1 MKIQRI
7 NVSKENLL
15 LTRPYTIAFKT
26 VDAVE
31 NGIIEIVADN
41 GMRGY
46 GSFNPSYQV
55 VGEHLEDALALLN
68 EENLSTLV
76 GKELDDI
83 QALCVLV
90 QQTFRHSPTARTGL
104 EIALHDLFAQGKG
117 VPLVRLLG
125 QKILS
130 MPTSITIGIKGVA
143 ETVEE
148 AREYI
153 GRGFRILKVKLGISL
168 EEDLERL
175 VRLREVFGYGI
186 GIIIDANQGYDAGQ
200 LAKFTAATAELNIG
214 LIEQPLKVGW
224 ENEMRKLPP
233 EIRRLVAADESCVT
247 PENALQL
254 AAAPAACGYFNIKLM
269 KCGGISQ
276 AQKIAGTAL
285 THSIDLMWGCND
297 ESIISITAALHTAF
311 SFSHTRFIDLDGS
324 LDLARDVVAGGFIL
338 KEGIMSIS
346 DKPGLGLKVPG
357 HAI

>member
-1 MKIQRI
+1 MKIQSI
-7 NVSKENLL
+7 HVSKENLL

-41 GMRGY
+41 GLRGY

-55 VGEHLEDALALLN
+55 VGEHLEDALALLS
-68 EENLSTLV
+68 EENLSVLV
-76 GKELDDI
+76 GRELDDI
-83 QALCVLV
+83 HVLCAIV
-90 QQTFRHSPTARTGL
+90 QQTFRRSPTARTGL

-117 VPLVRLLG
+117 VPLARWLG
-125 QKILS
+125 QKITS

-148 AREYI
+148 GREYI

-186 GIIIDANQGYDAGQ
+186 GIIVDANQGYDAGE
-200 LAKFTAATAELNIG
+200 LARFTSQTAGLNIG
-214 LIEQPLKVGW
+214 LIEQPEKVGQ
-224 ENEMRKLPP
+224 EHEMRKLPP
-233 EIRRLVAADESCVT
+233 EIKRLVAADESCVT

-254 AAAPAACGYFNIKLM
+254 AAAPAACGFFNIKLM

-276 AQKIAGTAL
+276 AQKIAGIAAM
-285 THSIDLMWGCND
+285 HSIDLMWGCND

-311 SFSHTRFIDLDGS
+311 SFPHTKFIDLDGS

-338 KEGIMSIS
+338 KDGVMSIS
-346 DKPGLGLKVPG
+346 DRPGLGLTRL
-357 HAI
+357 

>member
-1 MKIQRI
+1 MKIQSI
-7 NVSKENLL
+7 HVSKENLL

-26 VDAVE
+26 VDVVE

-41 GMRGY
+41 GLRGY

-68 EENLSTLV
+68 EENLSALV

-83 QALCVLV
+83 QALCAIV
-90 QQTFRHSPTARTGL
+90 QQTFRSSPTARTGL
-104 EIALHDLFAQGKG
+104 EIALHDLFAQVQG

-125 QKILS
+125 QKIAS
-130 MPTSITIGIKGVA
+130 MPTSITIGIKGVT

-148 AREYI
+148 GREYI
-153 GRGFRILKVKLGISL
+153 GCGFRILKVKLGISL

-175 VRLREVFGYGI
+175 VRLREVFGYSI

-200 LAKFTAATAELNIG
+200 LARFTSQTEGLNIG
-214 LIEQPLKVGW
+214 LIEQPLKVGQ
-224 ENEMRKLPP
+224 ESEMRKLPT
-233 EIRRLVAADESCVT
+233 EIKKMVAADESCVT

-254 AAAPAACGYFNIKLM
+254 AAPPAACGFFNIKLM

-276 AQKIAGTAL
+276 AQKIAGTAAR
-285 THSIDLMWGCND
+285 HSIDLMWGCND

-311 SFSHTRFIDLDGS
+311 SFPHTKFIDLDGS
-324 LDLARDVVAGGFIL
+324 LDLARDVVEGGFL
-338 KEGIMSIS
+338 LRDGIMSIA
-346 DKPGLGLKVPG
+346 DRPGLGLKRV
-357 HAI
+357 

>member
-7 NVSKENLL
+7 DVSKENLL

-55 VGEHLEDALALLN
+55 VGEHLEDALALLS
-68 EENLSTLV
+68 EENLSMLI

-83 QALCVLV
+83 GALCALV
-90 QQTFRHSPTARTGL
+90 QQTFRKSPTARTGL
-104 EIALHDLFAQGKG
+104 EIALYDLFAQTRG

-125 QKILS
+125 QKISS
-130 MPTSITIGIKGVA
+130 MPTSITIGIKSVA

-148 AREYI
+148 GREYI

-175 VRLREVFGYGI
+175 VRLRETFGYSI
-186 GIIIDANQGYDAGQ
+186 GIIIDANQGYDAEQ
-200 LAKFTAATAELNIG
+200 LARFTAETAELSIG
-214 LIEQPLKVGW
+214 LIEQPLKVGQ
-224 ENEMRKLPP
+224 EDAMRRLPE
-233 EIRRLVAADESCVT
+233 EIKRLVAADESCVT

-254 AAAPAACGYFNIKLM
+254 ASAPAACGFFNIKLM

-276 AQKIAGTAL
+276 AQKIADTAFK
-285 THSIDLMWGCND
+285 HSINLMWGCND

-311 SFSHTRFIDLDGS
+311 ASPHTKFIDLDGS

-338 KEGIMSIS
+338 RDGIMSIP
-346 DKPGLGLKVPG
+346 DKPGLGLQRL
-357 HAI
+357 

>member
-31 NGIIEIVADN
+31 NGIIEIIADN
-41 GMRGY
+41 GLRGY

-55 VGEHLEDALALLN
+55 VGEHLEDALALLS
-68 EENLSTLV
+68 EENLSTLI

-83 QALCVLV
+83 HALCAVV
-90 QQTFRHSPTARTGL
+90 QLTFRRSPTARTGL
-104 EIALHDLFAQGKG
+104 EIALYDLFAQIQG

-130 MPTSITIGIKGVA
+130 MPTSITIGIKSVA

-175 VRLREVFGYGI
+175 MRLREVFGYSI

-200 LAKFTAATAELNIG
+200 LARFTAQTAELNIG
-214 LIEQPLKVGW
+214 LIEQPLKVGQ
-224 ENEMRKLPP
+224 ENEMRKLPA

-247 PENALQL
+247 PEDSLQL
-254 AAAPAACGYFNIKLM
+254 AAAPAACGFFNIKLM

-276 AQKIAGTAL
+276 AQKIAGTASM
-285 THSIDLMWGCND
+285 HSIDLMWGCND

-311 SFSHTRFIDLDGS
+311 SFSHTKFIDLDGS
-324 LDLARDVVAGGFIL
+324 LDLARDVVGGGFIL
-338 KEGIMSIS
+338 RDGLMSIS
-346 DKPGLGLKVPG
+346 DEPGLGLERL
-357 HAI
+357 